1 MGNNMGLLRTIE
13 QAAAKK
19 LMRIFMDAKKY
30 ADTAVE
36 DIQRAERELESARN
50 RAAEATQ
57 RHHEAAVE
65 AAAKAKE
72 VAEHLALEAMAA
84 EQRAREHSRG

>member
-1 MGNNMGLLRTIE
+1 MELIKKIE

-30 ADTAVE
+30 ADHAIDDVS
-36 DIQRAERELESARN
+36 RAEKELENAKE
-50 RAAEATQ
+50 RAAEATR

-65 AAAKAKE
+65 AAQKAKE
-72 VAEHLALEAMAA
+72 VADKLALEVLVA
-84 EQRAREHSRG
+84 EQRVKEHSRG

>member
-1 MGNNMGLLRTIE
+1 MGLLKNIE

-30 ADTAVE
+30 ADTAVD
-36 DIQRAERELESARN
+36 DITRAEKELEAVKA
-50 RAAEATQ
+50 RAAEATK

-65 AAAKAKE
+65 AAQKARE
-72 VAEHLALEAMAA
+72 VAEHLAVEAMAA
-84 EQRAREHSRG
+84 EQRAKEHSRG

>member
-1 MGNNMGLLRTIE
+1 MGLLKKIE

-30 ADTAVE
+30 ADTAVK
-36 DIQRAERELESARN
+36 DIARAEKELEASRE
-50 RAAEATQ
+50 RAAEATR

-65 AAAKAKE
+65 AAQKARE
-72 VAEHLALEAMAA
+72 VADHLAIEALAA